1 MWGLV
6 GYVLDDKQFWL
17 AVLSFN
23 IILDCEQILILIFMD
38 KINMLPA
45 SHLFLLVLSLNKIT

>member
-23 IILDCEQILILIFMD
+23 IILDCEQILIFNI
-38 KINMLPA
+38 
-45 SHLFLLVLSLNKIT
+45 HG